1 MATERLEGTVA
12 EWNARGYGFLH
23 SSDGRRAY
31 VHNSQ
36 SGGQHLVQG
45 EAITAIYVPDEK
57 NPGKYQ
63 AMDVERLNPG
73 VAVVQAPTAAAAADD
88 SALASNGTFVDTDAL
103 QEGTVQEW
111 NERGFGFIGLSD
123 GRRAY
128 VHNSQCG
135 GAHLVKG
142 ATVYAIIIPDD
153 KNPGKFQAMQV
164 QQICGATTSPSSV
177 PASVAFAQQPAAVG
191 QAASLDQ
198 SGRAE
203 GIVQEWNER
212 GYGFIGFADGRR
224 AYVHNSQCGGAHL
237 TKGETVSA
245 VVTEDQKNPGKF
257 QATAV
262 QRQTSTHRP
271 NSVPASVAFAPSS
284 ATPTPTVATPQGE
297 RVDGV
302 VSEWNERG
310 YGFITFGDGRRAY
323 VHNTEC
329 GGEHLSVGEA
339 VSAIVTADSKN
350 AGKLAASAVQRGSAG
365 EDGVVQDWKVDGGY
379 GFLLMDDKRRVYV
392 HRSNLGGVGD
402 LFVGQRLRVTTK
414 PDVRNP
420 GKWCVS
426 DIKGEI
432 TDDPSAGAQAAA
444 GTNDDG
450 SVGAAAGG
458 EADGTVSEWKESG
471 YGFLA
476 MDDGRRVYVHR
487 SRFGGTGHLVVG
499 QRLRVTTQLDPR
511 NPGKYCVD
519 QVLGELLDASAEV
532 GESAPTAESGPTVNN
547 QSNTANVACADQQAG
562 GEAQEGTVSD
572 WKNDGGYGFLNLDD
586 GKRVYVHRSCFG
598 GAGSLVVGSR
608 VQVTIKGDPRNP
620 GKWSV
625 DQVIAGDVVMEES
638 PAKRARV
645 A

>member
-111 NERGFGFIGLSD
+111 NDRGFGFIGFND

-142 ATVYAIIIPDD
+142 ATVYAIVVPDERT
-153 KNPGKFQAMQV
+153 PGKFSAMQV

-245 VVTEDQKNPGKF
+245 IVSEDQKNPGKL

-262 QRQTSTHRP
+262 QRQTSTQSP
-271 NSVPASVAFAPSS
+271 NCVPASVAFAPSS
-284 ATPTPTVATPQGE
+284 AKPAPTVATPEGE
-297 RVDGV
+297 RLEGV

-310 YGFITFGDGRRAY
+310 FGFIMFPDSRRAY
-323 VHNTEC
+323 VHNTQC
-329 GGEHLSVGEA
+329 GGEHLIVGEA
-339 VSAIVTADSKN
+339 VSAIVTPDTKN
-350 AGKLAASAVQRGSAG
+350 PGKLMAMAVQRGPAG
-365 EDGVVQDWKVDGGY
+365 EDGVVQEWKVDGGY

-392 HRSNLGGVGD
+392 HRTNLGGVGD

-414 PDVRNP
+414 PDPRNP
-420 GKWCVS
+420 GKWCVN

-432 TDDPSAGAQAAA
+432 AEDPSDVAQAA
-444 GTNDDG
+444 
-450 SVGAAAGG
+450 SGANGDATGG
-458 EADGTVSEWKESG
+458 EADGTVSEWKEGG

-487 SRFGGTGHLVVG
+487 SRFGGTGSLAVG

-511 NPGKYCVD
+511 NPGKWCVD
-519 QVLGELLDASAEV
+519 QVLGELVDASAES
-532 GESAPTAESGPTVNN
+532 GESAPIPDSAPTVDH
-547 QSNTANVACADQQAG
+547 QSNTASGACVEQQPG

-608 VQVTIKGDPRNP
+608 VQVTIKNDPRNP

-625 DQVIAGDVVMEES
+625 DQVIAGDVVTEES
-638 PAKRARV
+638 PAKRAR
-645 A
+645 AT